1 MQRLIGRLLDTESR
15 EREPDDATRLV
26 YEEMKRSLADQ
37 QTQFEQINARAS
49 YIFTGASITAA
60 FQGLFGIGTGAFSS
74 SSLWSVP
81 LLILFLGLTYAIVQA
96 FRNPGLSVS
105 FDPPGLAAYATAP
118 TRKVMHELM
127 QVIQQIHAVNAIA
140 LARKATWM
148 NRAEV
153 LLLAEIGY
161 LLVVAITRGDYG
173 FLTDTLRDMI

>member
-1 MQRLIGRLLDTESR
+1 MLRLIDRLRGEQDTPR
-15 EREPDDATRLV
+15 EEGDAIDLV
-26 YEEMKRSLADQ
+26 FEEMKRSLADQ

-60 FQGLFGIGTGAFSS
+60 FQGLFGVGSGAFSDN
-74 SSLWSVP
+74 SLWSVP
-81 LLILFLGLTYAIVQA
+81 LLILFIGLTYAIVQA
-96 FRNPGLSVS
+96 FRNPGLSVT
-105 FDPPGLAAYATAP
+105 FDPSGLVAYASKPAP
-118 TRKVMHELM
+118 QVKHELTHA
-127 QVIQQIHAVNAIA
+127 IQQIHAVNAIA

-153 LLLAEIGY
+153 LLIAEIGY